1 MLPRLTWPTCI
12 KHASLGACIYIC
24 IYITVKELCAPR
36 STKRFHFVGF
46 TSTLPQK
53 LFKYFRRGENQ
64 MSVQKMYNLEL
75 FTQNSSR
82 IPFPSASLKKL

>member
-12 KHASLGACIYIC
+12 KHASLGACTY
-24 IYITVKELCAPR
+24 V
-36 STKRFHFVGF
+36 STSRLKSYVLQGQRKRFHFVGF

-53 LFKYFRRGENQ
+53 LFKYFRSGENQ
-64 MSVQKMYNLEL
+64 MSLQKMYNLEI
-75 FTQNSSR
+75 TQNSSR